1 MNDKANKVF
10 KLISKRKETLKKL
23 LDLIDDLG
31 WDYDRMSRSG
41 QDTYSKIIRLLDME
55 DLIRDIGYD
64 EINPWDTTQ

>member
-41 QDTYSKIIRLLDME
+41 QDTYSKMIRLLDME